1 MPVSWRGTITQYVGR
16 LHRLNEGKREVRV
29 YDYVD
34 INVPMLE
41 RMFQRR
47 CAGYEAAGYTILV
60 PASTLPGWPPE
71 VPLPADPAWKR
82 DFSSSLRR
90 IVRDGVA
97 VPLAGLFLQAANAVE
112 DGDRARSASEAFF
125 HRCLESLPAT
135 RGRFRM
141 NAKLP
146 IPFGPSGTMEVD
158 FFCPEAKLAVE
169 IDGSQ
174 HLGDA
179 EAWRRDRHKDRLLQQ
194 HGIFILRFLAADIVK
209 DLDAILDAILMLL
222 DHRHRE
228 QARAGPET

>member
-1 MPVSWRGTITQYVGR
+1 
-16 LHRLNEGKREVRV
+16 
-29 YDYVD
+29 
-34 INVPMLE
+34 
-41 RMFQRR
+41 
-47 CAGYEAAGYTILV
+47 
-60 PASTLPGWPPE
+60 
-71 VPLPADPAWKR
+71 
-82 DFSSSLRR
+82 
-90 IVRDGVA
+90 
-97 VPLAGLFLQAANAVE
+97 
-112 DGDRARSASEAFF
+112 
-125 HRCLESLPAT
+125 
-135 RGRFRM
+135 M